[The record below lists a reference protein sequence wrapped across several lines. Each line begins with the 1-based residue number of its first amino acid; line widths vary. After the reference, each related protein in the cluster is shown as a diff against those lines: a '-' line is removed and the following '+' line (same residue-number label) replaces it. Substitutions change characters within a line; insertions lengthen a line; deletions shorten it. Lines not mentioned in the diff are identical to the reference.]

1 MMSGVYSFKVFRKS
15 DFGGLFLY
23 MILIV
28 WMEVLL
34 CANEWEMLVGEKY
47 RVVVILRYM
56 INGVYIMRFLKLDFG
71 VMVIYTI

>member
-15 DFGGLFLY
+15 DFRGLFLY

-28 WMEVLL
+28 WMEILL
-34 CANEWEMLVGEKY
+34 CANEWVMLVGEKY

-56 INGVYIMRFLKLDFG
+56 INGVHIMRFLRLDFG
-71 VMVIYTI
+71 VMVIYII

>member
-1 MMSGVYSFKVFRKS
+1 
-15 DFGGLFLY
+15 

-28 WMEVLL
+28 LMKVLL

-56 INGVYIMRFLKLDFG
+56 INGVHIMRFLRLDLG
-71 VMVIYTI
+71 VMVVYII

>member
-1 MMSGVYSFKVFRKS
+1 
-15 DFGGLFLY
+15 

-34 CANEWEMLVGEKY
+34 CANEWEMLVGKKF

-56 INGVYIMRFLKLDFG
+56 INGVHIMRFLRLDFG
-71 VMVIYTI
+71 VMVIYIF